1 MRGVLLLPGGGAA
14 AASAAPL
21 PATDHNPELMSVTF
35 CQLWPYSK
43 HKFRVALVKR
53 WQKLVPESGAA
64 EAVDEGV
71 AAAVAHGEPV
81 GHQEDQVNELVPVR
95 C

>member
-1 MRGVLLLPGGGAA
+1 MA
-14 AASAAPL
+14 
-21 PATDHNPELMSVTF
+21 
-35 CQLWPYSK
+35 K
-43 HKFRVALVKR
+43 
-53 WQKLVPESGAA
+53 VPESRAA